1 MIISTNKQAFF
12 NLHERNVGFSSQSI
26 HWESSNKKW
35 NTHSQQYHNL
45 LPYHTPNLYYLLYKP
60 RRTDRVIKTRNTHL
74 IPRSDHLHGNTFIN
88 RMINV
93 LTFSITT
100 YHTSSHLYQI
110 NKHLYKSEKHEQSI
124 TRFTDFYENTVLNR
138 IISILYSWYFLPEFL
153 ILFTRQNKRL

>member
-1 MIISTNKQAFF
+1 M
-12 NLHERNVGFSSQSI
+12 
-26 HWESSNKKW
+26 
-35 NTHSQQYHNL
+35 NL
-45 LPYHTPNLYYLLYKP
+45 LTKSGTPIHNNTTTYHTPNLYYLLYKP
-60 RRTDRVIKTRNTHL
+60 RRTDRVIKTKTTHL

-88 RMINV
+88 RMINF

-138 IISILYSWYFLPEFL
+138 MIGILYSRYFLPEPYHISNPL
-153 ILFTRQNKRL
+153 YQTK